1 MRTFS
6 KIRLMLETHQELK
19 RKIEAM
25 EKNYD
30 QKFKVVFDALRKLLE
45 VPERPKPR
53 IGFHT

>member
-1 MRTFS
+1 
-6 KIRLMLETHQELK
+6 MLETHQELK